1 MQNGQ
6 NSGMWVV
13 LDSLAVKTFTCDK
26 QGIMTYFNNKWLA
39 YRGTTLTQELNGG
52 WCEGI
57 HPNDLPN
64 FVEVLTYS
72 IENKTAFNVEYRLL
86 RFDGVYRHMLS
97 TVEPIFVNDEFI
109 GFNGVTLDVTIHKD
123 IIDEHA
129 RTLYLLNETNAMTK
143 VGGWDYD
150 VVNKKNTWTKE
161 VYHIHEVDDSYV
173 PNLHTALDFYHPE
186 DKATIKNA
194 FANLYYH
201 AEPFDLELRIITAKG
216 NIRWVHVQGKAIKEK
231 ENTVQLLGAFQD
243 ITEEKEKELARIES
257 ERKLRFVLNGLPV
270 AVYLTDADGYITDH
284 NDCAVELWGRTP
296 KLAVDRWCGST
307 KLYNILGE
315 IVPPGECPMA
325 KAIKLN
331 RSIFGEEAM
340 LEREDGTKINFI
352 AFATPYYNE
361 NNQLLGAMNVMVD
374 ITDRKLIEEKLTTLS
389 YVARKTSNA
398 VIITDASRKIT
409 WVNPGFTKM
418 TGYTSDEAIG
428 KNPGELLQFEKTNQE
443 TIGYMR
449 EAFAK
454 VRPIRGEL
462 LNKGKRGNEFW
473 VDMDIQPLTDM
484 QGKITGFIAVQSDIT
499 EIKFMH
505 DALRKSENKLRA
517 ILDSTSEM
525 NVLLDKSCRILS
537 YNRVAAH
544 NVKMLFGRNIG
555 LGELL
560 WDYPLDK
567 MRNELEYNI
576 SRAMLGISAKIET
589 ELKFE
594 GISFWI
600 EIAFFP
606 VYDNQGELMGVA
618 LNGKDIENR
627 KRAEL
632 KIEMQNKKLMEIA
645 FAQSHTLRRPI
656 ANMLGLW
663 DLLTTE
669 FNSISFDELRV
680 REILDL
686 MGKSIQETDEVIRK
700 IVKATKQIDD

>member
-1 MQNGQ
+1 MQNGLI
-6 NSGMWVV
+6 NDMSGV
-13 LDSLAVKTFTCDK
+13 LDSLAVKTFTCNEL
-26 QGIMTYFNNKWLA
+26 GNMTYFNNKWVA
-39 YRGTTLTQELNGG
+39 FRGTTLFQELAGG
-52 WCEGI
+52 WSRGI
-57 HPNDLPN
+57 HPDDLIK
-64 FVEVLTYS
+64 FTETLS
-72 IENKTAFNVEYRLL
+72 HSLINKSAFNIEFRLL
-86 RFDGVYRHMLS
+86 RYDGIYRNMLS
-97 TVEPIFVNDEFI
+97 TVEPIFVNDEFV
-109 GFNGVTLDVTIHKD
+109 GFNGVTLDITIHKD
-123 IIDEHA
+123 IVDEHT
-129 RTLYLLNETNAMTK
+129 RTLYLLNETNAMAK

-150 VVNKKNTWTKE
+150 VINKKNTWTKE

-194 FANLYYH
+194 FANLYYK

-216 NIRWVHVQGKAIKEK
+216 NVRWVHVQGKAIKEQ
-231 ENTVQLLGAFQD
+231 EHIVRLLGAFQD
-243 ITEEKEKELARIES
+243 ITEEKEIELAVLES

-270 AVYLTDADGYITDH
+270 AVYLTDADGYITDY
-284 NDCAVELWGRTP
+284 NESAVDIWGRKP
-296 KLAVDRWCGST
+296 NIGVDRWCGSS
-307 KLYNILGE
+307 KLYNIIGE
-315 IVPPGECPMA
+315 HIPHDECPMA

-331 RSIFGEEAM
+331 KSIFGEEAM
-340 LEREDGTKINFI
+340 LERQDGTKVSFI
-352 AFATPYYNE
+352 AFATPYHNGNNE
-361 NNQLLGAMNVMVD
+361 LLGAMNVMVD
-374 ITDRKLIEEKLTTLS
+374 ITDRKLIEERLTTLS
-389 YVARKTSNA
+389 FVARKTSNA

-409 WVNPGFTKM
+409 WVNPGFTKI
-418 TGYTSDEAIG
+418 TGYTSDEVIG
-428 KNPGELLQFEKTNQE
+428 KNPGELLQFEKTNPE
-443 TIGYMR
+443 TISYMR

-454 VRPIRGEL
+454 ARPIRIEL

-484 QGKITGFIAVQSDIT
+484 LGKITGFIAVQSDIT
-499 EIKFMH
+499 EIKYMH

-567 MRNELEYNI
+567 MRNDLEYNI

-600 EIAFFP
+600 EIEFFP
-606 VYDNQGELMGVA
+606 VYDNKGELMGVA
-618 LNGKDIENR
+618 LNGKDIETR

-632 KIEMQNKKLMEIA
+632 KIEMQNKKLMDIA

-669 FNSISFDELRV
+669 FNGVVFDEIRV
-680 REILDL
+680 REILQM
-686 MGKSIQETDEVIRK
+686 MGKTIQETDDVIRQ
-700 IVKATKQIDD
+700 IVKATKQIED

>member
-1 MQNGQ
+1 MQSGQ
-6 NSGMWVV
+6 ISEMSVV

-26 QGIMTYFNNKWLA
+26 LGSMIYFNNKWLA
-39 YRGTTLTQELNGG
+39 FRGTTLAQELNGG

-57 HPNDLPN
+57 HSDDLPN
-64 FVEVLTYS
+64 FIEVLSYS
-72 IENKTAFNVEYRLL
+72 IEHKTAFSVEYRLL
-86 RFDGVYRHMLS
+86 RYDGVYRHMLS
-97 TVEPIFVNDEFI
+97 TVEPVFLNEQFS
-109 GFNGVTLDVTIHKD
+109 GFNGVTLDITIHKD
-123 IIDEHA
+123 VVDEHA
-129 RTLYLLNETNAMTK
+129 RTLYLLNETNAMAK

-150 VVNKKNTWTKE
+150 VLNKKNTWTKE
-161 VYHIHEVDDSYV
+161 VYHIHEVDETYI

-186 DKATIKNA
+186 DKAVIRDA
-194 FANLYYH
+194 FANLYH
-201 AEPFDLELRIITAKG
+201 KAEPFDLELRIITAKG

-231 ENTVQLLGAFQD
+231 ENVVQLLGAFQD
-243 ITEEKEKELARIES
+243 ITEEKENELAITES

-270 AVYLTDADGYITDH
+270 AVYLTDADGYIKDY
-284 NDCAVELWGRTP
+284 NESAVDIWGRKP
-296 KLAVDRWCGST
+296 NIGVDRWCGSS
-307 KLYNILGE
+307 KLYNIIGE
-315 IVPPGECPMA
+315 HIPHDECPMD

-340 LEREDGTKINFI
+340 LEREDGTMVNFI
-352 AFATPYYNE
+352 AFATPYHNDNNE
-361 NNQLLGAMNVMVD
+361 LLGAMNVMVD
-374 ITDRKLIEEKLTTLS
+374 ITDRKLIEERLTTLS
-389 YVARKTSNA
+389 FVARKTSNA
-398 VIITDASRKIT
+398 VIITDADRKIT
-409 WVNPGFTKM
+409 WVNPGFTKI
-418 TGYTSDEAIG
+418 TGYTSDEVIG

-443 TIGYMR
+443 TIVYMR

-454 VRPIRGEL
+454 ARAIRVEL

-484 QGKITGFIAVQSDIT
+484 QGKISGFIAVQSDIT
-499 EIKFMH
+499 EIKYMH

-544 NVKMLFGRNIG
+544 NVKMLFGRSIG
-555 LGELL
+555 LGELI

-567 MRNELEYNI
+567 MRNDLEYNI
-576 SRAMLGISAKIET
+576 NRAMLGISAKIET
-589 ELKFE
+589 ELRFE

-600 EIAFFP
+600 EIEFFP
-606 VYDNQGELMGVA
+606 VYDNKGELMGVA
-618 LNGKDIENR
+618 LNGKDIETR

-632 KIEMQNKKLMEIA
+632 KIEMQNKKLMDIA

-669 FNSISFDELRV
+669 FNGVVFDEVRV
-680 REILDL
+680 REILQM
-686 MGKSIQETDEVIRK
+686 MGRTIQETDDVIRQ
-700 IVKATKQIDD
+700 IVKATKQIED

>member
-1 MQNGQ
+1 MQN
-6 NSGMWVV
+6 NSMWEV
-13 LDSLAVKTFTCDK
+13 LNLLPVKTFTTNK
-26 QGIMTYFNNKWLA
+26 LGNMVYFNNKWLTF
-39 YRGTTLTQELNGG
+39 RGTNLSDELSGG

-57 HPNDLPN
+57 HPNDLSG
-64 FVEVLTYS
+64 FVEVLSYAIDNQS
-72 IENKTAFNVEYRLL
+72 SFDFEFRLL
-86 RFDGVYRHMLS
+86 KYDGTYRDMRIA
-97 TVEPIFVNDEFI
+97 VEPIFSDGLYE
-109 GFNGVTLDVTIHKD
+109 GLNGVAIDISEQRSVEREHK
-123 IIDEHA
+123 
-129 RTLYLLNETNAMTK
+129 RNLYLLNETNAMAK

-150 VVNKKNTWTKE
+150 VVNKINTWTKE
-161 VYHIHEVDDSYV
+161 VYHIHEVGDSYV

-186 DKATIKNA
+186 DKPTIKNA
-194 FANLYYH
+194 FANLYYK
-201 AEPFDLELRIITAKG
+201 AEPFDLELRIITAKR
-216 NIRWVHVQGKAIKEK
+216 NLRWVHVQGKAIKEK
-231 ENTVQLLGAFQD
+231 GNTVRLLGAFQD
-243 ITEEKEKELARIES
+243 ITEEKEIELAVLES
-257 ERKLRFVLNGLPV
+257 ERKLRFVLTGLPV
-270 AVYLTDADGYITDH
+270 AVYLTDADGYISDF
-284 NDCAVELWGRTP
+284 NESAVELWGRKP
-296 KLAVDRWCGST
+296 NIGVDRWCGSA
-307 KLYNILGE
+307 KLYNIIGE
-315 IVPPGECPMA
+315 QIPHDDCPMA
-325 KAIKLN
+325 RALKQNK
-331 RSIFGEEAM
+331 SIFGEEAM
-340 LEREDGTKINFI
+340 LERLDGTRVNFI
-352 AFATPYYNE
+352 AFATPYHNGNNE
-361 NNQLLGAMNVMVD
+361 LLGAMNVMVD
-374 ITDRKLIEEKLTTLS
+374 ITDRKLIEERLTTLS
-389 YVARKTSNA
+389 FVARKTSNA
-398 VIITDASRKIT
+398 VIITDANRKIT

-418 TGYTSDEAIG
+418 TGYTGDEAIG
-428 KNPGELLQFEKTNQE
+428 KNPGELLQFEKTNQD

-454 VRPIRGEL
+454 ARPIRVEL

-484 QGKITGFIAVQSDIT
+484 QGKITSFIAVQSDIT
-499 EIKFMH
+499 EIKYMH

-600 EIAFFP
+600 EISFFP
-606 VYDNQGELMGVA
+606 VYDNTGELMGVA
-618 LNGKDIENR
+618 LNGKDIETR

-632 KIEMQNKKLMEIA
+632 KIEMQNKRLMEIA

-669 FNSISFDELRV
+669 FNGVVFDEIRV
-680 REILDL
+680 REILQM
-686 MGKSIQETDEVIRK
+686 MGKTIQETDDVIRQ
-700 IVKATKQIDD
+700 IVNATKQIED

>member
-6 NSGMWVV
+6 SKDMLVV
-13 LDSLAVKTFTCDK
+13 LDSLSVNTFTSDRL
-26 QGIMTYFNNKWLA
+26 GSMIYFNNKWLA
-39 YRGTTLTQELNGG
+39 FRGTTLSQELSGG

-57 HPNDLPN
+57 HPDDLPN
-64 FVEVLTYS
+64 FIEVLTHAT
-72 IENKTAFNVEYRLL
+72 ENQTAFHVEFRQL
-86 RFDGVYRHMLS
+86 RYDGIYRHMLS
-97 TVEPIFVNDEFI
+97 TVEPVFVHQEFN
-109 GFNGVTLDVTIHKD
+109 GFNGVTLDITVHKD
-123 IIDEHA
+123 VVDEHA
-129 RTLYLLNETNAMTK
+129 RTLYLLNETNAMAN

-161 VYHIHEVDDSYV
+161 VYRIHEVDEGYA

-186 DKATIKNA
+186 DKAVIKDA
-194 FANLYYH
+194 FANLYH
-201 AEPFDLELRIITAKG
+201 KAEPFDLELRIITAKG

-231 ENTVQLLGAFQD
+231 ENIVQLLGAFQD

-284 NDCAVELWGRTP
+284 NDSAVELWGRKP
-296 KLAVDRWCGST
+296 KLGVDRWCGSS
-307 KLYNILGE
+307 KLYNVIGE
-315 IVPPGECPMA
+315 HIPHDECPMA

-449 EAFAK
+449 EAFVKA
-454 VRPIRGEL
+454 RPIRVEL
-462 LNKGKRGNEFW
+462 LNKGKQGNEFW

-499 EIKFMH
+499 EIKYMH

-544 NVKMLFGRNIG
+544 NVKMLFGRSIG
-555 LGELL
+555 LGELI

-567 MRNELEYNI
+567 MRNNLEYNI
-576 SRAMLGISAKIET
+576 SRAMLGISAKVET
-589 ELKFE
+589 ELNFE

-600 EIAFFP
+600 EIEFFP
-606 VYDNQGELMGVA
+606 VYDNKGELMGVA
-618 LNGKDIENR
+618 LNGKDIETR

-669 FNSISFDELRV
+669 FNTICFDELRV

-686 MGKSIQETDEVIRK
+686 MGKSIQETDDVIRQ
-700 IVKATKQIDD
+700 IVKATKQIED